1 MFWVNQAQSSPDH
14 QLDHVWSCFE
24 IQRPVLR
31 RMLGFCTPTNLCD
44 VSLISD
50 VGHWVLAW
58 GDSPWGSLAL
68 FVLAFWESSFFPI
81 PPDGLMI
88 ALAAGNLSFALGFS
102 ALATAGSLLGATLGY
117 WIGVRG
123 GRPILNRLFTAERI
137 RYVER
142 QYQKRD
148 LWAVTIA
155 AFTPIPYKVF
165 AIGAGAFRLNFR
177 RFMLASLIGRGGRFF
192 LVGTLITFFGTQIET
207 VIDEYFDVLA
217 IAFVVVLVVGFAVIR
232 YVMRPSASPSPTG
245 SE

>member
-1 MFWVNQAQSSPDH
+1 M
-14 QLDHVWSCFE
+14 E
-24 IQRPVLR
+24 
-31 RMLGFCTPTNLCD
+31 
-44 VSLISD
+44 LISD
-50 VGHWVLAW
+50 LKHWVLAW

-102 ALATAGSLLGATLGY
+102 GIATAGSLLGAMLGY
-117 WIGVRG
+117 WIGLRG
-123 GRPILNRLFTAERI
+123 GRPGLNRFFSAKRI
-137 RYVER
+137 HYVEQ

-148 LWAVTIA
+148 IWAVTIA

-192 LVGTLITFFGTQIET
+192 LVGILITVFGTQIET
-207 VIDEYFDVLA
+207 IVDDYFDVLA
-217 IAFVVVLVVGFAVIR
+217 IAFVVMLVMGVLVIR
-232 YVMRPSASPSPTG
+232 FVTRSPASSEASG

>member
-1 MFWVNQAQSSPDH
+1 M
-14 QLDHVWSCFE
+14 E
-24 IQRPVLR
+24 
-31 RMLGFCTPTNLCD
+31 
-44 VSLISD
+44 LISD
-50 VGHWVLAW
+50 LKHWVLAW

-102 ALATAGSLLGATLGY
+102 GIATAGSLLGAMLGY
-117 WIGVRG
+117 WIGLRG
-123 GRPILNRLFTAERI
+123 GRPVLNRFFSAKRI
-137 RYVER
+137 HYVEQ

-148 LWAVTIA
+148 IWAVTIA

-192 LVGTLITFFGTQIET
+192 LVGILITVFGTQIET
-207 VIDEYFDVLA
+207 IVDDYFDVLA
-217 IAFVVVLVVGFAVIR
+217 IAFVVVLVMGFLVIR
-232 YVMRPSASPSPTG
+232 FVTRSPASSEASG

>member
-1 MFWVNQAQSSPDH
+1 M
-14 QLDHVWSCFE
+14 E
-24 IQRPVLR
+24 
-31 RMLGFCTPTNLCD
+31 
-44 VSLISD
+44 LISD
-50 VGHWVLAW
+50 LKHWVLAW

-102 ALATAGSLLGATLGY
+102 GIATAGSLLGAMLGS
-117 WIGVRG
+117 WIGLRG
-123 GRPILNRLFTAERI
+123 GRPVLNRFFSAKRI
-137 RYVER
+137 HYVEQ

-148 LWAVTIA
+148 IWAVTIA

-192 LVGTLITFFGTQIET
+192 LVGILITVFGTQIET
-207 VIDEYFDVLA
+207 IVDDYFDVLA
-217 IAFVVVLVVGFAVIR
+217 IAFVVMLVMGVLVIR
-232 YVMRPSASPSPTG
+232 FVTRSPASPQAPG
-245 SE
+245 SK

>member
-1 MFWVNQAQSSPDH
+1 V
-14 QLDHVWSCFE
+14 E
-24 IQRPVLR
+24 
-31 RMLGFCTPTNLCD
+31 
-44 VSLISD
+44 LISD
-50 VGHWVLAW
+50 LKHWVLAW

-102 ALATAGSLLGATLGY
+102 GIATAGSLLGAMLGY
-117 WIGVRG
+117 WIGLRG
-123 GRPILNRLFTAERI
+123 GRPVLNRFFSAKRI
-137 RYVER
+137 HYVEQ

-148 LWAVTIA
+148 IWAVTIA

-192 LVGTLITFFGTQIET
+192 LVGILITVFGTQIET
-207 VIDEYFDVLA
+207 IVDDYFDVLA
-217 IAFVVVLVVGFAVIR
+217 IAFVVMLVMGVLVIR
-232 YVMRPSASPSPTG
+232 FVTRSPASPQAPG
-245 SE
+245 SK

>member
-1 MFWVNQAQSSPDH
+1 M
-14 QLDHVWSCFE
+14 E
-24 IQRPVLR
+24 
-31 RMLGFCTPTNLCD
+31 
-44 VSLISD
+44 LISD
-50 VGHWVLAW
+50 LNHWVLAW

-102 ALATAGSLLGATLGY
+102 GIATAGSLLGAMLGY
-117 WIGVRG
+117 WIGLRG
-123 GRPILNRLFTAERI
+123 GRPVLNRFFSAKRI
-137 RYVER
+137 HYVEQ

-148 LWAVTIA
+148 IWAVTIA

-192 LVGTLITFFGTQIET
+192 LVGILITVFGTQIET
-207 VIDEYFDVLA
+207 IVDDYFDVLA
-217 IAFVVVLVVGFAVIR
+217 IAFVVMLVMGVLVIR
-232 YVMRPSASPSPTG
+232 FVTRSPASPG
-245 SE
+245 ASESE

>member
-1 MFWVNQAQSSPDH
+1 M
-14 QLDHVWSCFE
+14 E
-24 IQRPVLR
+24 
-31 RMLGFCTPTNLCD
+31 
-44 VSLISD
+44 LISD
-50 VGHWVLAW
+50 LKHWVLAW

-102 ALATAGSLLGATLGY
+102 GIATAGSLLGAMLGY
-117 WIGVRG
+117 WIGLRG
-123 GRPILNRLFTAERI
+123 GRPVLNRFFSAKRI
-137 RYVER
+137 HYVEQ

-148 LWAVTIA
+148 IWAVTIA

-192 LVGTLITFFGTQIET
+192 LVGIFITVFGTQIET
-207 VIDEYFDVLA
+207 IVDDYFDVLA
-217 IAFVVVLVVGFAVIR
+217 IAFVVMLVMGVLVIR
-232 YVMRPSASPSPTG
+232 FVTRSPASPG
-245 SE
+245 ASESE

>member
-1 MFWVNQAQSSPDH
+1 M
-14 QLDHVWSCFE
+14 E
-24 IQRPVLR
+24 
-31 RMLGFCTPTNLCD
+31 
-44 VSLISD
+44 LISD
-50 VGHWVLAW
+50 LKHWVLAW

-102 ALATAGSLLGATLGY
+102 GLATAGSLLGAMLGY
-117 WIGVRG
+117 WIGLRG
-123 GRPILNRLFTAERI
+123 GRPVLNRFFSAKRI
-137 RYVER
+137 HYVEQ

-148 LWAVTIA
+148 IWAVTIA

-192 LVGTLITFFGTQIET
+192 LVGILITVFGTQIET
-207 VIDEYFDVLA
+207 IVDDYFDVLA
-217 IAFVVVLVVGFAVIR
+217 IAFVVMLVMGVLVIR
-232 YVMRPSASPSPTG
+232 FVTRSPASSGAPG
-245 SE
+245 SK

>member
-1 MFWVNQAQSSPDH
+1 M
-14 QLDHVWSCFE
+14 E
-24 IQRPVLR
+24 
-31 RMLGFCTPTNLCD
+31 
-44 VSLISD
+44 LISD
-50 VGHWVLAW
+50 LKHWVLAW

-102 ALATAGSLLGATLGY
+102 GIATAGSLLGAMLGY
-117 WIGVRG
+117 WIGLRG
-123 GRPILNRLFTAERI
+123 GRPVLNRFFSAKRI
-137 RYVER
+137 HYVEQ

-148 LWAVTIA
+148 IWAVTIA

-192 LVGTLITFFGTQIET
+192 LVGILITVFGTQIET
-207 VIDEYFDVLA
+207 IVDDYFDVLA
-217 IAFVVVLVVGFAVIR
+217 IAFVVMLVMGVLVIR
-232 YVMRPSASPSPTG
+232 FVTRSPASSG
-245 SE
+245 ASESE